1 MPSAAFMKALA
12 NSQKKVAKAIRDP
25 KTAGT
30 IKYVKTSSPR
40 LNGTYGSGKGIAIGR
55 IHRLMGPESGGK
67 TAICTFVQKEFQQ
80 KLDVQ
85 HPELGK
91 KPISVWIDFE
101 GFDNA
106 HATEMGL
113 DTTSV
118 FDGFDDKGNPI
129 WNKDGRFLLVQPD
142 SIEDAGVAIEELVR
156 SGEVGSIVFD
166 SESLA
171 TTRTIQENEMGK
183 ATFGGKAKMLGEFL
197 TKFNILCRNYDT
209 TMFIISQ
216 ERANMAMMSHAIVT
230 CVTPDT
236 MLEVYEEN
244 ELAANNLMMSMEN
257 LFKKVGFN
265 YKDMTPWEF
274 YDISD
279 RKLYTASYNEKENKI
294 EKKLIQGIVYKGIH
308 PIFEVRTKSGDVIL
322 KGSPNHKV
330 FDCATNKYKE
340 LKDTKCVTVLN
351 RQQQPID
358 CVVVNT
364 GREEPIVDISVEGN
378 ENYFSNGILSHN
390 TGGYALRYAASTLNR
405 VKKVCDLKDGT
416 GKMIG
421 IQMNV
426 RNYKNKTGIPFRE
439 NDMWLYFDRG
449 FDAEGEYI
457 DLVKELQTDPRITA
471 LCKIGGAYWKSDK
484 WGWSYKSKDSFISDF
499 VHNEACKDMWEEMKN
514 VIDEVLSGAIESD
527 KETGDPEQ
535 MAEQNETYMDSAEA
549 RAEINS
555 YKEVEQATQD
565 SIVKKEDGLVTESE
579 TPEVTLSE
587 VD

>member
-1 MPSAAFMKALA
+1 
-12 NSQKKVAKAIRDP
+12 
-25 KTAGT
+25 
-30 IKYVKTSSPR
+30 
-40 LNGTYGSGKGIAIGR
+40 
-55 IHRLMGPESGGK
+55 
-67 TAICTFVQKEFQQ
+67 
-80 KLDVQ
+80 
-85 HPELGK
+85 
-91 KPISVWIDFE
+91 
-101 GFDNA
+101 
-106 HATEMGL
+106 
-113 DTTSV
+113 
-118 FDGFDDKGNPI
+118 
-129 WNKDGRFLLVQPD
+129 
-142 SIEDAGVAIEELVR
+142 
-156 SGEVGSIVFD
+156 
-166 SESLA
+166 
-171 TTRTIQENEMGK
+171 
-183 ATFGGKAKMLGEFL
+183 
-197 TKFNILCRNYDT
+197 
-209 TMFIISQ
+209 
-216 ERANMAMMSHAIVT
+216 
-230 CVTPDT
+230 
-236 MLEVYEEN
+236 
-244 ELAANNLMMSMEN
+244 MEN
-257 LFKKVGFN
+257 LFKKAN
-265 YKDMTPWEF
+265 LSYKEMKPFKF

-279 RKLYTASYNEKENKI
+279 KNLYTSSYNEDTKKV
-294 EKKLIQGIVYKGIH
+294 EKKQILGLVYKGEF
-308 PIFEVRTKSGDVIL
+308 PIYELRTKSGDVIL
-322 KGSPNHKV
+322 KGSPNHKI
-330 FDCATNKYKE
+330 FDAAKNDYFE
-340 LKDTKCVTVLN
+340 LKDIETATLLDKALN
-351 RQQQPID
+351 HID
-358 CVVVNT
+358 AVVVKT
-364 GREEPIVDISVEGN
+364 DKTDHIVDISVEGN
-378 ENYFSNGILSHN
+378 ENYFSNGVLSHN

-457 DLVKELQTDPRITA
+457 DLVKELQTDSRITA

>member
-1 MPSAAFMKALA
+1 
-12 NSQKKVAKAIRDP
+12 
-25 KTAGT
+25 
-30 IKYVKTSSPR
+30 
-40 LNGTYGSGKGIAIGR
+40 
-55 IHRLMGPESGGK
+55 
-67 TAICTFVQKEFQQ
+67 
-80 KLDVQ
+80 
-85 HPELGK
+85 
-91 KPISVWIDFE
+91 
-101 GFDNA
+101 
-106 HATEMGL
+106 
-113 DTTSV
+113 
-118 FDGFDDKGNPI
+118 
-129 WNKDGRFLLVQPD
+129 
-142 SIEDAGVAIEELVR
+142 
-156 SGEVGSIVFD
+156 
-166 SESLA
+166 
-171 TTRTIQENEMGK
+171 
-183 ATFGGKAKMLGEFL
+183 
-197 TKFNILCRNYDT
+197 
-209 TMFIISQ
+209 
-216 ERANMAMMSHAIVT
+216 MA
-230 CVTPDT
+230 
-236 MLEVYEEN
+236 
-244 ELAANNLMMSMEN
+244 MMSMEN

-294 EKKLIQGIVYKGIH
+294 EKKLIQGIVYKGTH

-330 FDCATNKYKE
+330 FDCTTNKYKE

>member
-183 ATFGGKAKMLGEFL
+183 ACVAPNTLVNFYLIEESLAVTDTVASLFKAAGYEDYKSLPIMEFVKPKNKIFIASYENGKKVFKEVTGLIYKGEADSGYKVISKKGIFLGTKDHAIFNADTNKFERLEDAFGKENFNGINEDGEIEPIIIEKCTDSFSILDFEVEGTHTYFSAGILSHNTFGGKAKMLGEFL

-230 CVTPDT
+230 
-236 MLEVYEEN
+236 
-244 ELAANNLMMSMEN
+244 
-257 LFKKVGFN
+257 
-265 YKDMTPWEF
+265 
-274 YDISD
+274 
-279 RKLYTASYNEKENKI
+279 
-294 EKKLIQGIVYKGIH
+294 
-308 PIFEVRTKSGDVIL
+308 
-322 KGSPNHKV
+322 
-330 FDCATNKYKE
+330 
-340 LKDTKCVTVLN
+340 
-351 RQQQPID
+351 
-358 CVVVNT
+358 
-364 GREEPIVDISVEGN
+364 
-378 ENYFSNGILSHN
+378 

>member
-12 NSQKKVAKAIRDP
+12 ASQKKVAKAIRDP

-91 KPISVWIDFE
+91 KPISIWIDFE

-118 FDGFDDKGNPI
+118 FDGFTDKGEPI

-230 CVTPDT
+230 
-236 MLEVYEEN
+236 
-244 ELAANNLMMSMEN
+244 
-257 LFKKVGFN
+257 
-265 YKDMTPWEF
+265 
-274 YDISD
+274 
-279 RKLYTASYNEKENKI
+279 
-294 EKKLIQGIVYKGIH
+294 
-308 PIFEVRTKSGDVIL
+308 
-322 KGSPNHKV
+322 
-330 FDCATNKYKE
+330 
-340 LKDTKCVTVLN
+340 
-351 RQQQPID
+351 
-358 CVVVNT
+358 
-364 GREEPIVDISVEGN
+364 
-378 ENYFSNGILSHN
+378 

-405 VKKVCDLKDGT
+405 VKKVVDLKDGT

-457 DLVKELQTDPRITA
+457 DLVKELQSDPRMTA

-484 WGWSYKSKDSFISDF
+484 WGWSYKSKDSFIADF
-499 VHNEACKDMWEEMKN
+499 VHNAACKDMWEEMKLT
-514 VIDEVLSGAIESD
+514 IDDILSGAIESD

-549 RAEINS
+549 KAEMES
-555 YKEVEQATQD
+555 YKEVEKTTQD

-579 TPEVTLSE
+579 TPEVILSE

>member
-1 MPSAAFMKALA
+1 MPSAAFMKAFQSA
-12 NSQKKVAKAIRDP
+12 QKKVTKAIRDP

-80 KLDVQ
+80 KIEEQ
-85 HPELGK
+85 HPELGP
-91 KPISVWIDFE
+91 KPISIWVDFE

-113 DTTSV
+113 DTTSI
-118 FDGFDDKGNPI
+118 FNEDGTL
-129 WNKDGRFLLVQPD
+129 NKDGRFVLIQPD
-142 SIEDAGVAIEELVR
+142 SIEDAGIAIEDMVR
-156 SGEVGSIVFD
+156 TGEVGSIVFD

-183 ATFGGKAKMLGEFL
+183 ANFGAKAKMLGEFL

-230 CVTPDT
+230 
-236 MLEVYEEN
+236 
-244 ELAANNLMMSMEN
+244 
-257 LFKKVGFN
+257 
-265 YKDMTPWEF
+265 
-274 YDISD
+274 
-279 RKLYTASYNEKENKI
+279 
-294 EKKLIQGIVYKGIH
+294 
-308 PIFEVRTKSGDVIL
+308 
-322 KGSPNHKV
+322 
-330 FDCATNKYKE
+330 
-340 LKDTKCVTVLN
+340 
-351 RQQQPID
+351 
-358 CVVVNT
+358 
-364 GREEPIVDISVEGN
+364 
-378 ENYFSNGILSHN
+378 
-390 TGGYALRYAASTLNR
+390 TGGAALRYAASTLNR
-405 VKKVCDLKDGT
+405 VKKVVDIKDGN

-457 DLVKELQTDPRITA
+457 DLVKELQSDERMTA

-484 WGWSYKSKDSFISDF
+484 WGWSYKSKDAFIEEF
-499 VHNEACKDMWEEMKN
+499 TKNPACKEMWNEMKLT
-514 VIDEVLSGAIESD
+514 IDNILSGAIESD

-535 MAEQNETYMDSAEA
+535 MAEQNETYMDSVEA
-549 RAEINS
+549 KAEIES
-555 YKEVEQATQD
+555 LKDVEKATQD
-565 SIVKKEDGLVTESE
+565 SIVKKEEGLVTESE

>member
-129 WNKDGRFLLVQPD
+129 WSKDGRFLLVQPD

-183 ATFGGKAKMLGEFL
+183 ACVAPNTLVNFYLIEESLAVTDTVASLFKAAGYEDYKSLPIMEFVKPKNKIFIASYENGKKVFKEVTGLIYKGEADSGYKVISKKGIFLGTKDHAIFNADTNKFERLEDAFGKENFNGINEDGEIEPIIIEKCTDSFSILDFEVEGTHTYFSAGILSHNTFGGKAKMLGEFL

-230 CVTPDT
+230 
-236 MLEVYEEN
+236 
-244 ELAANNLMMSMEN
+244 
-257 LFKKVGFN
+257 
-265 YKDMTPWEF
+265 
-274 YDISD
+274 
-279 RKLYTASYNEKENKI
+279 
-294 EKKLIQGIVYKGIH
+294 
-308 PIFEVRTKSGDVIL
+308 
-322 KGSPNHKV
+322 
-330 FDCATNKYKE
+330 
-340 LKDTKCVTVLN
+340 
-351 RQQQPID
+351 
-358 CVVVNT
+358 
-364 GREEPIVDISVEGN
+364 
-378 ENYFSNGILSHN
+378 

>member
-1 MPSAAFMKALA
+1 
-12 NSQKKVAKAIRDP
+12 
-25 KTAGT
+25 
-30 IKYVKTSSPR
+30 
-40 LNGTYGSGKGIAIGR
+40 
-55 IHRLMGPESGGK
+55 
-67 TAICTFVQKEFQQ
+67 
-80 KLDVQ
+80 
-85 HPELGK
+85 
-91 KPISVWIDFE
+91 
-101 GFDNA
+101 
-106 HATEMGL
+106 
-113 DTTSV
+113 
-118 FDGFDDKGNPI
+118 
-129 WNKDGRFLLVQPD
+129 
-142 SIEDAGVAIEELVR
+142 
-156 SGEVGSIVFD
+156 
-166 SESLA
+166 
-171 TTRTIQENEMGK
+171 
-183 ATFGGKAKMLGEFL
+183 
-197 TKFNILCRNYDT
+197 
-209 TMFIISQ
+209 
-216 ERANMAMMSHAIVT
+216 MA
-230 CVTPDT
+230 
-236 MLEVYEEN
+236 
-244 ELAANNLMMSMEN
+244 MMSMEN

-330 FDCATNKYKE
+330 FDCTTNKYKE
-340 LKDTKCVTVLN
+340 LKDIKCVTVLN

-514 VIDEVLSGAIESD
+514 AIDEVLSGAIESD

>member
-183 ATFGGKAKMLGEFL
+183 ACVAPNTLVNFYLIEESLSMTDTVASLFKAAGYEDYKSLPVMEFVKPKNKIFIASYENGKKVFKEVTGLIYKGEADSGYKVISKKGIFLGTKDHAIFNVDTNKFERLEDAFGKENFNGINEDGEIEPIIIEKCTDSFSILDFEVEGTHTYFSAGILSHNTFGGKAKMLGEFL

-216 ERANMAMMSHAIVT
+216 ERANMAMGSHAIVT
-230 CVTPDT
+230 
-236 MLEVYEEN
+236 
-244 ELAANNLMMSMEN
+244 
-257 LFKKVGFN
+257 
-265 YKDMTPWEF
+265 
-274 YDISD
+274 
-279 RKLYTASYNEKENKI
+279 
-294 EKKLIQGIVYKGIH
+294 
-308 PIFEVRTKSGDVIL
+308 
-322 KGSPNHKV
+322 
-330 FDCATNKYKE
+330 
-340 LKDTKCVTVLN
+340 
-351 RQQQPID
+351 
-358 CVVVNT
+358 
-364 GREEPIVDISVEGN
+364 
-378 ENYFSNGILSHN
+378 
-390 TGGYALRYAASTLNR
+390 TGGYSLRYAASTLNR

-457 DLVKELQTDPRITA
+457 DLVKELQTDSRITA

>member
-1 MPSAAFMKALA
+1 MQEKNGTIEELFKEFGLDCDTMEVGVPYDVHESDIEIEAFDEKL
-12 NSQKKVAKAIRDP
+12 NKKVFAKVKNAI
-25 KTAGT
+25 
-30 IKYVKTSSPR
+30 
-40 LNGTYGSGKGIAIGR
+40 
-55 IHRLMGPESGGK
+55 
-67 TAICTFVQKEFQQ
+67 
-80 KLDVQ
+80 
-85 HPELGK
+85 K
-91 KPISVWIDFE
+91 KPIQSSFRIKLKNRKDFE
-101 GFDNA
+101 EPMAGDHFIAITHHNTGKIDYTFVKDLINGMNVI
-106 HATEMGL
+106 TE
-113 DTTSV
+113 
-118 FDGFDDKGNPI
+118 DGEDE
-129 WNKDGRFLLVQPD
+129 
-142 SIEDAGVAIEELVR
+142 IENI
-156 SGEVGSIVFD
+156 
-166 SESLA
+166 ESLPEDYVYDIE
-171 TTRTIQENEMGK
+171 TEIGNYFTNG
-183 ATFGGKAKMLGEFL
+183 
-197 TKFNILCRNYDT
+197 ILSHNT
-209 TMFIISQ
+209 
-216 ERANMAMMSHAIVT
+216 MMSHAIVT

-244 ELAANNLMMSMEN
+244 ELTAMMSMEN

-279 RKLYTASYNEKENKI
+279 RKLFTASYNEKENKI